1 MRYVDVQLQQRVDV
15 QSPHDRKGKQKPTHL
30 EQWTPPQQ
38 RPDLERKQSVSE
50 PKLGVPAASS
60 GIPPQA
66 NTTRHY
72 RNVTPREKPNEAT
85 HLSSQQNRS
94 SNTTEKCKIILD
106 TSDPNYTSKSADYVN
121 QSAAD
126 TQDRKR
132 PVPPPRSLKPPKAP
146 IAAPRSASMD
156 TGRVCGPTSP
166 SSDDYTSLP
175 ENWRTKEEEEGD
187 IAAKIDVEIRY
198 KAAEIAATGMDD
210 RRNTLTQIPFDPFLE
225 CIYCNRQF
233 RYGEIQKY
241 RKHVNTCAGTVS

>member
-1 MRYVDVQLQQRVDV
+1 M
-15 QSPHDRKGKQKPTHL
+15 
-30 EQWTPPQQ
+30 
-38 RPDLERKQSVSE
+38 SE
-50 PKLGVPAASS
+50 PKFEIPAASS

-72 RNVTPREKPNEAT
+72 TNVTPREKPYEAT
-85 HLSSQQNRS
+85 HLSLQQKRS
-94 SNTTEKCKIILD
+94 SNTTEKRTALD
-106 TSDPNYTSKSADYVN
+106 TRDPNYTSKSADYVN

-126 TQDRKR
+126 SQDRKR
-132 PVPPPRSLKPPKAP
+132 PVRPPPPPRSLKPPKA
-146 IAAPRSASMD
+146 APRSASVD
-156 TGRVCGPTSP
+156 AGRVYGPTSP

-175 ENWRTKEEEEGD
+175 ENWRTKEEEGD
-187 IAAKIDVEIRY
+187 IAAKIDVEIRH

>member
-15 QSPHDRKGKQKPTHL
+15 QSPHDRKGKQKPAHL

-38 RPDLERKQSVSE
+38 HPDLERKQSVSE
-50 PKLGVPAASS
+50 
-60 GIPPQA
+60 
-66 NTTRHY
+66 
-72 RNVTPREKPNEAT
+72 
-85 HLSSQQNRS
+85 
-94 SNTTEKCKIILD
+94 KCKTTLD
-106 TSDPNYTSKSADYVN
+106 TSDPNYTSKNADYVN
-121 QSAAD
+121 QSTAD

-132 PVPPPRSLKPPKAP
+132 PVPPPPPRSLKHPKAP

-156 TGRVCGPTSP
+156 ASRVCGPMSP
-166 SSDDYTSLP
+166 SCDDYTSLP
-175 ENWRTKEEEEGD
+175 ENWRTIEEEEGD
-187 IAAKIDVEIRY
+187 IAATIDVEIRH

-210 RRNTLTQIPFDPFLE
+210 RRSTLTQIPFDPFLE